1 MDGEFTDQA
10 GDRKNPQHPLLRR
23 GEQQVPPRPAGGDLL
38 PRASAATPPQSMN
51 SRPARSTMILGSRAT
66 AAASAAATSAA
77 SARSSSPRNAT
88 TTWPS
93 HSRVLKST
101 LNIGEPPCFSNKAG
115 SRPSGQFTFQYE
127 QYAEHPVVSCPGG
140 REFTAVPLR
149 SAIRPRL
156 PSTTGCGNPPQPGSP
171 GHAHW
176 LPDGMPAPAMTM
188 KPGDLW
194 PPARPAR
201 RRPGSASR
209 WPRHPHNRTHS
220 HCPRDDARLPPD
232 RAPGPGNSPP
242 PPADPRRCARRAV
255 PGRGRH
261 DRPVITNTDHKSRAQ
276 KITFPASGRIRAEVP
291 VILQD
296 RRDVRGRSLW

>member
-1 MDGEFTDQA
+1 
-10 GDRKNPQHPLLRR
+10 
-23 GEQQVPPRPAGGDLL
+23 
-38 PRASAATPPQSMN
+38 
-51 SRPARSTMILGSRAT
+51 MILGSRAT